1 MKKVLFPIIVLL
13 TLGCTVGIYYLIFNL
28 LELPIDHLF
37 YINVVSTCLA
47 ELLLMVNIPI
57 LSNEKILNVTN
68 ATVSICVNVYAVA
81 IFVWTL
87 FFTLIINNVEPGCF
101 KVYYVGVLLLSLAF
115 IALCSVSAF
124 SSHVAEKGAKEQE
137 TKMECKRNVMHLVQ
151 ATNLEI
157 LGSLEKDDSEWKD
170 DFVRLF
176 NMTIDKL
183 SSMPN
188 EKLYNNPNIAN
199 KVEDSLTE
207 ISTLCDSLAAA
218 EDAEAVKSELT
229 SKVNRLNKYLTTI
242 KTL

>member
-13 TLGCTVGIYYLIFNL
+13 TLGCTVGIYYLIFDL
-28 LELPIDHLF
+28 LNQPIDHLF

-47 ELLLMVNIPI
+47 ELLLLVNVPI
-57 LSNEKILNVTN
+57 LSGEKLLNVTN
-68 ATVSICVNVYAVA
+68 ATVSLFVNIYAIA
-81 IFVWTL
+81 IFAWTL
-87 FFTLIINNVEPGCF
+87 FFTLIINNIEPGGF
-101 KVYYVGVLLLSLAF
+101 KVYYIGILLLSLAF
-115 IALCSVSAF
+115 VAFCGVSAIGA
-124 SSHVAEKGAKEQE
+124 HTAEKGVKEQE
-137 TKMECKRNVMHLVQ
+137 VKMESKRNVVQFIQ

-157 LGSLEKDDSEWKD
+157 SASLEKEDSEWKD

-176 NMTIDKL
+176 NMVIDKL

-188 EKLYNNPNIAN
+188 EKLYKNPSIAE

-207 ISTLCDSLAAA
+207 ISTLCDSLATA
-218 EDAEAVKSELT
+218 EDAEAVKADLT

>member
-13 TLGCTVGIYYLIFNL
+13 TLGCTVGLYYLIFDL
-28 LELPIDHLF
+28 LNQPIDHLF
-37 YINVVSTCLA
+37 YINVVSACLA
-47 ELLLMVNIPI
+47 ELLLLINIPI

-68 ATVSICVNVYAVA
+68 ATVSICVNIYAVA
-81 IFVWTL
+81 VFVWTL
-87 FFTLIINNVEPGCF
+87 FFSLILHNTEPENF
-101 KVYYVGVLLLSLAF
+101 KVYYVGILLLSLAF
-115 IALCSVSAF
+115 IAFCGVSAF
-124 SSHVAEKGAKEQE
+124 SSHIAEKGVKEQE
-137 TKMECKRNVMHLVQ
+137 TKMECKSNVMHLIQ

-157 LGSLEKDDSEWKD
+157 LASLEKEESEWKD

-183 SSMPN
+183 SSMPH
-188 EKLYNNPNIAN
+188 EKLHNNPNIAN

-218 EDAEAVKSELT
+218 ENTEAVKADLT